1 MQIRD
6 LFEKSIDR
14 EINGVVTAG
23 ATSEDILFQE
33 LDEYVITHELQRHF
47 TTFFENYD
55 RAFDAPTRNI
65 GVWISGFFGSGK
77 SHFLKMLSYLLPNTV
92 VKGKPA
98 ADYFRDKLEN
108 PMVQAQMDRASS
120 VLTESIL
127 FNIDEKAG
135 QLKEAETAK
144 TALLRAFESVF
155 FEHRG
160 FYGEDFKIARLE
172 NHIEDLGKTEEFRAV
187 FERISGTPW
196 VNARKKYSFVADDI
210 VDTMQEVLDM
220 SDTAAWNWMDEAK
233 DIAFSIEE
241 FADIVNA
248 YIEKRR
254 AETGKDFRL
263 LFMAD
268 EIGQFIGSDVNL
280 MLNLQT
286 LVETLGNTCQGRAW
300 VMVTSQEA
308 IDDIV
313 MVVGNDFS
321 KIQGRF
327 ATRLSLSSSSV
338 DEVIKRRV
346 LDKKQAVKPLLEDEY
361 NKQSAVLKNLFS
373 FEGSK
378 SDLIGYT
385 TESDFVDTYPFVGY
399 QFKIMPGIMKEIRR
413 HGTSAQH
420 MSTGERSMLAAFQ
433 ESAKH
438 IADAK
443 IGALVPFWR
452 FYDALA
458 SDFEHGINQV
468 VDRCRRAAEDETNL
482 RVQPIDLAVLKLLY
496 LIRYIDKD
504 VKPTAANIA
513 IMMADSIEADT
524 IALRKEI
531 KEALDRLVVEN
542 YVSRQGDRYMF
553 LTDEEQDIA
562 REISN
567 TPIDSAAIT
576 ERIAALIF
584 GSIFTQTKISR
595 GTNNFSFVRFVD
607 GQQYGSASNGMKLEI
622 ITIANELSEVDDAE
636 LQLKSSGKALVVLNN
651 DYAGTDYYAALRNS
665 AQIKKYASTRNQSQ
679 LPKNTRDIIEEKQR
693 EAKINEE
700 EAKSM
705 LEDALGHA
713 RCAVDGR
720 MVSISANSP
729 KQVLETALDQLVD
742 AVYTKAAYITE
753 PVEGYN
759 TVVSILSGVHQTS
772 IEGMGGGNERA
783 LDEVADYLR
792 LQVFGA
798 TTVGDAQRKF
808 QAKPYG
814 WREEDI
820 AGVVAQLLVN
830 QRARLI
836 VSGQVC
842 DVHDS
847 GLVNYLHGKQADKAE
862 LKQRKATDA
871 NLMKRAREIL
881 GDFKDDHL
889 SIPEDEDGLVA
900 DIKATLN
907 ESLNN
912 CRTLNQ
918 TYYAAMRQWPY
929 PGKDVVGRG
938 VHVLT
943 EILEAQ
949 RDPEA
954 LLDVFVKN
962 EDDLLDFAEDM
973 QEVQRFFDNQKRL
986 VDDAVKVL
994 DLVKEEATYL
1004 EGNIEAKIATEEIT
1018 GILQNEK
1025 PYDKIA
1031 KLNGLCENLRKAHN
1045 VVVEKRRHALLDF
1058 AKETLGE
1065 VRRYATEGRGEK
1077 DLEAA
1082 QKVVSKAE
1090 QELQVKEN
1098 AIHAAETATK
1108 LDSLKTQLSEWRD
1121 RQYVLI
1127 DKAISESK
1135 VPAHDEPL
1143 AIKEVRLDRAKVCPA
1158 KLLKTEAD
1166 VEAYVNDIRA
1176 QLLDAL
1182 SASDAVRLG

>member
-6 LFEKSIDR
+6 FFEKTIDR
-14 EINGVVTAG
+14 EINPVIAAG
-23 ATSEDILFQE
+23 TTSEDVLFQE
-33 LDEYVITHELQRHF
+33 LDEFVITHELQRHF
-47 TTFFENYD
+47 ATFFENYD
-55 RAFDAPTRNI
+55 RAFNVPTSNI
-65 GVWISGFFGSGK
+65 GVWISGFYGSGK
-77 SHFLKMLSYLLPNTV
+77 SHFLKMLSFLLSNTII
-92 VKGKPA
+92 KGKTA
-98 ADYFRDKLEN
+98 ADFFRDKIEN
-108 PMVQAQMDRASS
+108 PMVQAQVDRATSIP
-120 VLTESIL
+120 TESIL
-127 FNIDEKAG
+127 FDIAEKGAHW
-135 QLKEAETAK
+135 KDFETAETAIIR
-144 TALLRAFESVF
+144 TFESVF

-160 FYGEDFKIARLE
+160 FYGGDFKIIRLE
-172 NHIEDLGKTEEFRAV
+172 NYLDGLGKTEEFRSA
-187 FERISGTPW
+187 FERISGESW
-196 VNARKKYSFVADDI
+196 VDKRVASDFVADKI
-210 VDTMQEVLDM
+210 VETMQQVLGM
-220 SDTAAWNWMDEAK
+220 SDTAAWKWMDEDK
-233 DIAFSIEE
+233 DLAFSIEE
-241 FADIVNA
+241 FADIVNE
-248 YIEKRR
+248 YVDKRR

-268 EIGQFIGSDVNL
+268 EVGQFIGSDRNL
-280 MLNLQT
+280 MLALQT
-286 LVETLGNTCQGRAW
+286 IVKCFGDVCQGRVW

-308 IDDIV
+308 IDD
-313 MVVGNDFS
+313 VVTVISGDFS
-321 KIQGRF
+321 RIQSRF

-346 LDKKQAVKPLLEDEY
+346 LAKKQAVKPLLEDEY
-361 NKQSAVLKNLFS
+361 VKQGAVLKNLFA

-378 SDLIGYT
+378 SDLIGYSS
-385 TESDFVDTYPFVGY
+385 ESDFINTYPFVGY
-399 QFKIMPGIMKEIRR
+399 QFKIMPVIMKEIRR
-413 HGTSAQH
+413 HGTSAQY

-433 ESAKH
+433 ESVKA
-438 IADAK
+438 IADAEM
-443 IGALVPFWR
+443 GALVPLWR
-452 FYDALA
+452 FYDPL
-458 SDFEHGINQV
+458 SRNFEHGINQV
-468 VDRCRRAAEDETNL
+468 VDRCRRAAEDIANM
-482 RVQPIDLAVLKLLY
+482 RVKSIDLEVLKLLY

-513 IMMADSIEADT
+513 IMMADSIEVDT
-524 IALRKEI
+524 ITLRKEI
-531 KEALDRLVVEN
+531 KEALDRLVAEN

-567 TPIDSAAIT
+567 TAIDSAAIT

-595 GTNNFSFVRFVD
+595 GTNNFFFDRFVD
-607 GQQYGSASNGMKLEI
+607 GQQYGSANNGMELEI

-651 DYAGTDYYAALRNS
+651 DYAGTDYYAVLRNS
-665 AQIKKYASTRNQSQ
+665 AQIKKFASTRNQSQ
-679 LPKNTRDIIEEKQR
+679 LSKNTRDIIEEKQR

-720 MVSISANSP
+720 MVSISTNSP

-742 AVYTKAAYITE
+742 AVYTKASYITE

-759 TVVSILSGVHQTS
+759 TVVSILSGAHQTS

-783 LDEVADYLR
+783 LDEMADYLR
-792 LQVFGA
+792 LQASGA
-798 TTVGDAQRKF
+798 TTVGDTQRKF
-808 QAKPYG
+808 QSKPYG
-814 WREEDI
+814 WREEDV
-820 AGVVAQLLVN
+820 AGVIAQLLID

-836 VSGQVC
+836 VNGQVC

-862 LKQRKATDA
+862 LKQRKAPDA
-871 NLMKRAREIL
+871 NLMKRARQIL

-929 PGKDVVGRG
+929 PGKNVVERG
-938 VHVLT
+938 AHVLT

-949 RDPEA
+949 RDPAA

-962 EDDLLDFAEDM
+962 EDDLLDFAEDL
-973 QEVQRFFDNQKRL
+973 QEVQKFFSNQKRL
-986 VDDAVKVL
+986 FDEAASLL
-994 DLVKEEATYL
+994 DLTKEEAIYL
-1004 EGNIEAKIATEEIT
+1004 EGNIEAKIAAEEII

-1025 PYDKIA
+1025 PYGKIA
-1031 KLNGLCENLRKAHN
+1031 KLNNLCENLRKEHN
-1045 VVVEKRRHALLDF
+1045 AVVEKRRHDLLDF
-1058 AKETLGE
+1058 AKETLDE
-1065 VRRYATEGRGEK
+1065 VRQYATEERNAM
-1077 DLEAA
+1077 DSEAA

-1098 AIHAAETATK
+1098 GIHAAETATK

-1127 DKAISESK
+1127 DKAISESNT
-1135 VPAHDEPL
+1135 PSYDESP

-1182 SASDAVRLG
+1182 SANDAVRLG